1 MVLAHLRVTGGN
13 SQGVVQTNDPKE
25 TLEIEKV
32 KLEAMKLKLQYELTE
47 RDNAKIKFQFE
58 EQRREEERQER
69 ALERQHE
76 LHLLQLKASPV
87 APQTSEPSLFPSCA
101 VTRAQTHCALP
112 EDEVLKQPLPAG
124 ASLKELISEHKLEE
138 AQRPQPTGCVEK
150 QRVPQPL
157 TTVPA
162 PLPSPLIINETVS
175 RSTPQRV
182 ECLHSLQEVRR
193 YYFEQ
198 AFEAGRASP
207 ACI

>member
-25 TLEIEKV
+25 TLEIENV
-32 KLEAMKLKLQYELTE
+32 KLEAMILKLQYELTE

-58 EQRREEERQER
+58 EQRREEERHER

-76 LHLLQLKASPV
+76 LHVLQLKASPV
-87 APQTSEPSLFPSCA
+87 APQTSELVNF
-101 VTRAQTHCALP
+101 
-112 EDEVLKQPLPAG
+112 D
-124 ASLKELISEHKLEE
+124 
-138 AQRPQPTGCVEK
+138 
-150 QRVPQPL
+150 
-157 TTVPA
+157 
-162 PLPSPLIINETVS
+162 
-175 RSTPQRV
+175 RV

-207 ACI
+207 ACIKGA

>member
-87 APQTSEPSLFPSCA
+87 APQTSEPVNFDLCL
-101 VTRAQTHCALP
+101 TRAQAHCALP
-112 EDEVLKQPLPAG
+112 EDEVLMQPLLAG

-138 AQRPQPTGCVEK
+138 VQRLDPT
-150 QRVPQPL
+150 L
-157 TTVPA
+157 M
-162 PLPSPLIINETVS
+162 
-175 RSTPQRV
+175 RV
-182 ECLHSLQEVRR
+182 ECLDSLQEVRR

-207 ACI
+207 ACIKGA

>member
-87 APQTSEPSLFPSCA
+87 APQTSEPVNFDSL
-101 VTRAQTHCALP
+101 VRLP
-112 EDEVLKQPLPAG
+112 RESSAF
-124 ASLKELISEHKLEE
+124 
-138 AQRPQPTGCVEK
+138 
-150 QRVPQPL
+150 
-157 TTVPA
+157 
-162 PLPSPLIINETVS
+162 
-175 RSTPQRV
+175 TPFRRF
-182 ECLHSLQEVRR
+182 RR
-193 YYFEQ
+193 YFFEQ